1 MRSETEKNNQVRK
14 KGFPKKLGSTYLK
27 IGAITFVLGTIFML
41 VGLYIDSISGRY
53 PVFTIILIAISFPLI
68 LFINYKIVINAIEK
82 LHQ

>member
-1 MRSETEKNNQVRK
+1 MKSEIEKNNQVRK
-14 KGFPKKLGSTYLK
+14 EGFPRKLGSTYLK

-53 PVFTIILIAISFPLI
+53 PVSTIILIVISFPLI
-68 LFINYKIVINAIEK
+68 LFINYKIVVNAIEK